1 MITFEDSKLLWNTF
15 KAIFEITLN
24 NQKFELK
31 SRLSQIIMIEEK
43 IFEQYFVEMQ
53 GINSELATIGVTM
66 IDVDLVQIVM
76 KKVLDSYDN
85 FM

>member
-1 MITFEDSKLLWNTF
+1 MLWNTF